1 MVVDKKKDILLY
13 LRDVILSSASIGL
26 LLQVSKTDSI
36 SGIEWV
42 SNVGSAPIFLLACLQ
57 ISSIPSLIRLR
68 PYKSDIKYNH
78 KEITE
83 LANELSS
90 FASGFIVFFLGL
102 MIAIMIQCLRY
113 GIDYNSTSLNQT
125 LSYSYFLEN
134 EQHLL
139 YCIFAGLQVSIV
151 SGLLSIASSVIFKIS
166 GCYRIALIMPILLLK
181 VEDLVANV
189 AYGTTSAKYYYGSIY
204 VLSFGSLKYNLY
216 NSTHIVR
223 ILISLFILL
232 TILILS
238 FFLRSIYPLI
248 NDKQLIRKMFWFIFI
263 VSLLAVL
270 LASVLRGILLY
281 VSNTEEEISV
291 FFISHLLDNTHILFF
306 VGLIFCLYIDSN
318 WINEKSYIRFIIKSI
333 VNPMLI
339 LLILFLLFL
348 LVLFPNISF
357 ANSWGKVVHT
367 LSYAPPLQEYE
378 FIVIANHIIEEE
390 YSPIEAAVKS
400 MILLFLSLV
409 FIYLFFMMLR
419 VIANEILATT
429 SITISILMISAG
441 ELFERKSWLY
451 YLSPL
456 SWTRLSL
463 NENISLGAFSYPS
476 FLEKLIVLLLLNAV
490 LITALYFMQIKTK
503 VKIMGKTHS

>member
-151 SGLLSIASSVIFKIS
+151 SGLLSIASSVIFS
-166 GCYRIALIMPILLLK
+166 SR
-181 VEDLVANV
+181 
-189 AYGTTSAKYYYGSIY
+189 
-204 VLSFGSLKYNLY
+204 
-216 NSTHIVR
+216 
-223 ILISLFILL
+223 
-232 TILILS
+232 
-238 FFLRSIYPLI
+238 
-248 NDKQLIRKMFWFIFI
+248 
-263 VSLLAVL
+263 
-270 LASVLRGILLY
+270 
-281 VSNTEEEISV
+281 
-291 FFISHLLDNTHILFF
+291 
-306 VGLIFCLYIDSN
+306 
-318 WINEKSYIRFIIKSI
+318 
-333 VNPMLI
+333 
-339 LLILFLLFL
+339 
-348 LVLFPNISF
+348 
-357 ANSWGKVVHT
+357 
-367 LSYAPPLQEYE
+367 
-378 FIVIANHIIEEE
+378 
-390 YSPIEAAVKS
+390 
-400 MILLFLSLV
+400 
-409 FIYLFFMMLR
+409 
-419 VIANEILATT
+419 
-429 SITISILMISAG
+429 
-441 ELFERKSWLY
+441 
-451 YLSPL
+451 
-456 SWTRLSL
+456 
-463 NENISLGAFSYPS
+463 
-476 FLEKLIVLLLLNAV
+476 
-490 LITALYFMQIKTK
+490 
-503 VKIMGKTHS
+503 